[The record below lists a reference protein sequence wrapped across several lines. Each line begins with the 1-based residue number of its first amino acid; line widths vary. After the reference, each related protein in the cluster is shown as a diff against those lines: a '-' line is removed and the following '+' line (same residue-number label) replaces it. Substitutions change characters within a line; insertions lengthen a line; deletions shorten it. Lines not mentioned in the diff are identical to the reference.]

1 MPWKPKSCVRGSFKT
16 FRENNTICQHHKI
29 RHLKCKKPEAT
40 GTNGHFLFSSLS
52 SVVSRQFH
60 PNEPQLPLWMIEHG
74 KGKRGEM
81 RQRQL
86 HWLNNAMHSR
96 QATVSCCHHGY
107 VGIQKQLTHTNLC
120 IKEKSFITLIIQPSS
135 GFQPRFTCP
144 WPSIIALDTCLYI
157 VWPLTCTP
165 WSQRHRSPRQRLS
178 LCYCTETEATNGFNS
193 ITAKL

>member
-1 MPWKPKSCVRGSFKT
+1 MAIFCSHHSAQSCRVSFIQMNHNYLCEGSNTAKERG
-16 FRENNTICQHHKI
+16 
-29 RHLKCKKPEAT
+29 
-40 GTNGHFLFSSLS
+40 
-52 SVVSRQFH
+52 
-60 PNEPQLPLWMIEHG
+60 
-74 KGKRGEM
+74 GEM